1 MHDLE
6 FEHRHP
12 SDEEK
17 EQLAEI
23 IWSNDNVELTTVGL
37 DVGSSTT
44 HLMFARVHLQRLSE
58 ALSSRFVVVSREIL
72 WKSPI
77 QLTRYRPDDSIDAE
91 WLAAFVEK
99 SYLEA
104 NIERADVDSG
114 AVILTGEALKRR
126 NAKAIAD
133 LFSAESGKFV
143 CASAGHHLESL
154 MAAQGSG
161 AVALSRTKCA
171 TVLNIDIGGGTTKL
185 ALVQDG
191 KLLHSA
197 AFAVGSRLIAI
208 DSEGIMTR
216 VESPAWQ
223 IAEAAGVSLKTGA
236 LLGAPDRKRLVAQM
250 TEIILENVHRG
261 PPSVLAQALM
271 LTDPLPRTPEPNL
284 VTFSGGVSE
293 YIFKRE
299 AKSFG
304 DLGPSLARS
313 IVHALEDGRL
323 PWPVFDPGQGIRATV
338 IGASQFSVQVSG
350 NTIYVSDPGALPIR
364 NAPVAHIDRD
374 LSGPFDAAS
383 VTRAVRKALDRIDAK
398 EGEDHVALAFKWA
411 DDPLHARLFALAK
424 GLCDGLPNTIANRQ
438 PMIMVME
445 GDIARALGQI
455 LRNELSVAGAII
467 SIDGVQLQEFDYV
480 DIGEIIKPSNVVP
493 IVIKSLLFSTD
504 GSGR

>member
-44 HLMFARVHLQRLSE
+44 HLMFAHVHLQRLSE
-58 ALSSRFVVVSREIL
+58 ALSSRFVVVGRKIL

-104 NIERADVDSG
+104 NIGRADVDSG

-154 MAAQGSG
+154 MAAHGSG

-185 ALVQDG
+185 ALVKDG

-197 AFAVGSRLIAI
+197 AFAVGSRLIAT
-208 DSEGIMTR
+208 DSKEILTR
-216 VESPAWQ
+216 VEDPARK

-236 LLGAPDRKRLVAQM
+236 LLSAPDRKRLVAQM
-250 TEIILENVHRG
+250 TEIILENVHG
-261 PPSVLAQALM
+261 GSPSVLAQALM

-299 AKSFG
+299 DKSFG
-304 DLGPSLARS
+304 DLGPALARS
-313 IVHALEDGRL
+313 IVCALEDGWL

-338 IGASQFSVQVSG
+338 IGASQFTVQVSG
-350 NTIYVSDPGALPIR
+350 NTIYVSDPDALPIR
-364 NAPVAHIDRD
+364 NAPVAHIDQD
-374 LSGPFDAAS
+374 LSGAFDSAS
-383 VTRAVRKALDRIDAK
+383 VTRAVGKALDRIDAK
-398 EGEDHVALAFKWA
+398 EGKDHVALAFKW
-411 DDPLHARLFALAK
+411 DGDPLHARLFALAK
-424 GLCDGLPNTIANRQ
+424 GLYDGLPKTIANRQ
-438 PMIMVME
+438 PIIMIME
-445 GDIARALGQI
+445 GDVARALGQI
-455 LRNELSVAGAII
+455 LRKELGVTGAII